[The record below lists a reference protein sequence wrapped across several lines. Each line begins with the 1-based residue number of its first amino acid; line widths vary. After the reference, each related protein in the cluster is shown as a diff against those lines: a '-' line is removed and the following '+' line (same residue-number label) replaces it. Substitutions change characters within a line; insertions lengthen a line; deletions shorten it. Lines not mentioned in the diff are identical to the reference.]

1 MTNSYD
7 IKTTIA
13 WERWKLYR
21 DNFTDKAKLK
31 VGLAKIRKYV
41 DGDQYKVETGG
52 AQPTINLCGQFVKTV
67 SAKILSAPYRL
78 QFVSVDSGAD
88 NQLMDDF
95 YEYQMKSIDDSE
107 FNLRTIETALTDGT
121 AVVFTAYDDD
131 TVGTKGKYRGFIKRE
146 LIPIERCFFENTK
159 LDDVQDNKYLG
170 YVFEMTVENAR
181 KIYKEE
187 HKSEKE
193 FFKLV
198 RDDLIDAN
206 GNIQENS
213 TSRDSD
219 RLTAILMYERDN
231 NGEVFFTLSTK
242 AVELYKGKHPL
253 NKEVAKEEIKLEK
266 KESQLLDIEKTYPE
280 KTTLPVTELNRDSD
294 KKKFTRYPISIYAPE
309 PIRGSFLGKSLVA
322 PMIPNQNTI
331 NYGYCHLALIMSRVA
346 SPTMVAKEGALR
358 GQVLTNE
365 IGKIYIDH
373 SPLGFQGKP
382 IYTVED
388 GAKIDANM
396 LGYINTLI
404 SMTKQ
409 VNGFDNLTS
418 ESFNSALSGFAYQQ
432 YTKQMNLPLENY
444 LTRFRKYIKENAR
457 TDLMFFKFYGHDVL
471 FYKIKTD
478 VDMNVEENYKG
489 MSEELNL
496 AEAVENNQTEV
507 EKLPAV
513 KGIESRAITQDAFN
527 YSWDVAITIEDGIA
541 EGLANEGQHYETA
554 MQYVGSQGVE
564 VAKAFIEA
572 HPAISR
578 KTKLQFNKAIEEKET
593 SEISMLRAQLE
604 EAKQMAL
611 QAQEQ
616 LKQTAEY
623 IKQMNMQAQAQQKAF
638 NEQNET
644 NKAYMSAALSE
655 GEIKSLNAR
664 GISEEEYPEEDE
676 LIV

>member
-7 IKTTIA
+7 IKTTTA
-13 WERWKLYR
+13 WERWNLYR
-21 DNFTDKAKLK
+21 NNFTDKANLK

-41 DGDQYKVETGG
+41 DGDQYKFETGG
-52 AQPTINLCGQFVKTV
+52 AQPVINLCGQFVKCV
-67 SAKILSAPYRL
+67 SAKISGAPYRI
-78 QFVSVDSGAD
+78 QFVSTDSGAD

-95 YEYQMKSIDDSE
+95 YEYQMKSIDDAE

-187 HKSEKE
+187 HKNEKE
-193 FFKLV
+193 IHLIV
-198 RDDLIDAN
+198 RDDLVGIDNSAN
-206 GNIQENS
+206 E
-213 TSRDSD
+213 TRDSD

-266 KESQLLDIEKTYPE
+266 KESQLLDIENTYPE
-280 KTTLPVTELNRDSD
+280 KTTLPVTKLSKESD
-294 KKKFTRYPISIYAPE
+294 KKKFTRYPVSIYAPN

-322 PMIPNQNTI
+322 PMIANQNTI

-365 IGKIYIDH
+365 IGKIYVDH

-382 IYTVED
+382 IYQVEE

-404 SMTKQ
+404 TMTKQ

-418 ESFNSALSGFAYQQ
+418 ESFSSDLSGFAYQQ
-432 YTKQMNLPLENY
+432 YIKQMNLPLENY

-478 VDMNVEENYKG
+478 IDIEGEENYKG
-489 MSEELNL
+489 MSEQLNL
-496 AEAVENNQTEV
+496 AEAIENNKTEV
-507 EKLPAV
+507 EELPAV

-541 EGLANEGQHYETA
+541 EGLSNEGQHFETA

-578 KTKLQFNKAIEEKET
+578 KTKLQFNKAIEVKET

-655 GEIKSLNAR
+655 GEVKSLNAR
-664 GISEEEYPEEDE
+664 GISEEEYLEDDE
-676 LIV
+676 LLV